1 MHGWTL
7 SKAKWLLGLGAAAA
21 VGAALVARAARN
33 EEGCP
38 ARAPSSSPERVYCK
52 LGAFTPAERQ
62 RHAELGAK
70 LKAAASAVRES
81 ETGYAFALDPA
92 RISIPELAEWIDGE
106 RRCCPFFDL
115 QLEIEPHGRG
125 LWLRLGGAAG
135 VKAFIAQELLR

>member
-7 SKAKWLLGLGAAAA
+7 SKATWLLGLGAAAA

-33 EEGCP
+33 EDGCP
-38 ARAPSSSPERVYCK
+38 VRAPSPERFYCK

-62 RHAELGAK
+62 RHAALGAK
-70 LKAAASAVRES
+70 LKAAASMVRES
-81 ETGYAFALDPA
+81 ETGYAFAMDPA

-125 LWLRLGGAAG
+125 VWLRLGGAAG